1 MQCIHNGIMHYFM
14 IITFFYLNSTFE
26 IMELRNAS
34 TSQDALPSSSLMN
47 TQRKA
52 MYYQKM
58 CVLDIISQ
66 FDILYN

>member
-1 MQCIHNGIMHYFM
+1 MHSQLHHAL
-14 IITFFYLNSTFE
+14 FYDYNVFLFEHSTFE
-26 IMELRNAS
+26 LMELKNAS
-34 TSQDALPSSSLMN
+34 TSQDALTSSSLMN

-52 MYYQKM
+52 MYSQKM